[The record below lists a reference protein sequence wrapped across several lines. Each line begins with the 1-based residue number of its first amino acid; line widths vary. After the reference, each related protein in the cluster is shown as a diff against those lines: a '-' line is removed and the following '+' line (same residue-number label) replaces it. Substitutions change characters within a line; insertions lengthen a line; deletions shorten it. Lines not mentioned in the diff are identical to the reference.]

1 MIRKLR
7 KNKLYFVEI
16 ILVLGSLVILFLN
29 QGLHFAYYKNEIRVK
44 VEKIEDFDK
53 LLDLKNI
60 SSLNRSE
67 QKVSIQNETRSSVD
81 EQIQKIG
88 IENAEV
94 NEVVVNSDF
103 EEVSL
108 SLINTS
114 LLILIAGILSI
125 YYFIFRNKLKNFD
138 LREISKLTGKFALDY
153 MILTVGFTGLLSLLS
168 RIYSVRDIDLYSIII
183 LNIFSIL
190 FFALF
195 LTENLEDRIK
205 EESIIS
211 KAGEFIRPLR
221 VITVVLILIIFATL
235 VFSLGIKFVIPGVLL
250 ISAITLASFGYF
262 FNYETAI
269 ATAGDRDESDV
280 KKSKVKSSS
289 KRKFQ
294 KRNKKKGK

>member
-103 EEVSL
+103 EQL
-108 SLINTS
+108 RLTIIKTR
-114 LLILIAGILSI
+114 LLLLIAGILSI

-211 KAGEFIRPLR
+211 KVGEFIRPLR

>member
-205 EESIIS
+205 
-211 KAGEFIRPLR
+211 
-221 VITVVLILIIFATL
+221 
-235 VFSLGIKFVIPGVLL
+235 
-250 ISAITLASFGYF
+250 
-262 FNYETAI
+262 
-269 ATAGDRDESDV
+269 
-280 KKSKVKSSS
+280 
-289 KRKFQ
+289 
-294 KRNKKKGK
+294 

>member
-211 KAGEFIRPLR
+211 KVGEFIRPLR

-250 ISAITLASFGYF
+250 ISAITLASFEYF

>member
-44 VEKIEDFDK
+44 VEKIDDFDK

-211 KAGEFIRPLR
+211 KVGEFIRPLR

>member
-53 LLDLKNI
+53 ILDLKNI

-211 KAGEFIRPLR
+211 KVGEFIRPLR